1 MFSAESVAPTMLSD
15 GLMHY
20 KTVDI
25 PMGEFWLNSPTHDKP
40 NDMLDAISGAHIY
53 GKPILQAEAFTT
65 VRMDWSE
72 HPGMLKPVQDRNYAL
87 GINKLVYHVFT
98 HNPWMDRKPGM
109 TLDGVGLYFQRDQP
123 WWKAGR
129 AWVEYAHRCQALLQ
143 VGRPVAD
150 VAVFTGEE
158 LPRRS
163 ILPDRLVSTLPGI
176 FGEDVVR
183 REAERLANKGEPLR
197 ELPAGVRHSANM
209 ADPEDWV
216 DPLKGYAY
224 DSFNPDALLRA
235 KVNNG
240 RVEFPG
246 GASYGL
252 LVLPQPHAMSTSN
265 DYMSAEVAK
274 KLNQLVREGASIIV
288 NDVPQKSFGLNN
300 SIASDNIVAK
310 SAIELWA
317 GEVRSIAKFG
327 GDTVVVTR
335 FGNGRVVKGPYKA
348 ASFEAFGLLRDVII
362 KDNTGDS
369 ANDVAWTHR
378 TAPGVDIYF
387 FSSQRN
393 VERTLE
399 VSLRVTGKVP
409 ELWDAVTGKLSAAT
423 SWRSENSRTILPMK
437 LAANGSIFIILA
449 KSTNKLIVDKSKNW
463 TDTKIVKTLTGAW
476 QVKFDANLGGP
487 RNVVTFN
494 ELQDWSKNLDSAVKY
509 YSGTARYTK
518 SFNYNLAKPTQPIW
532 LNMEYVANIA
542 EVTLNGVFCGVA
554 WTKPYRVE
562 ISKALKRGNNQ
573 LVLEVTNT
581 WANRLK
587 GDQRLHEGKRVTA
600 TTAPF
605 RLEGKPLLPAGL
617 LGAVTIQK

>member
-1 MFSAESVAPTMLSD
+1 
-15 GLMHY
+15 
-20 KTVDI
+20 
-25 PMGEFWLNSPTHDKP
+25 
-40 NDMLDAISGAHIY
+40 
-53 GKPILQAEAFTT
+53 
-65 VRMDWSE
+65 
-72 HPGMLKPVQDRNYAL
+72 
-87 GINKLVYHVFT
+87 
-98 HNPWMDRKPGM
+98 
-109 TLDGVGLYFQRDQP
+109 
-123 WWKAGR
+123 
-129 AWVEYAHRCQALLQ
+129 
-143 VGRPVAD
+143 
-150 VAVFTGEE
+150 
-158 LPRRS
+158 
-163 ILPDRLVSTLPGI
+163 
-176 FGEDVVR
+176 
-183 REAERLANKGEPLR
+183 
-197 ELPAGVRHSANM
+197 
-209 ADPEDWV
+209 
-216 DPLKGYAY
+216 
-224 DSFNPDALLRA
+224 
-235 KVNNG
+235 
-240 RVEFPG
+240 
-246 GASYGL
+246 
-252 LVLPQPHAMSTSN
+252 
-265 DYMSAEVAK
+265 
-274 KLNQLVREGASIIV
+274 
-288 NDVPQKSFGLNN
+288 
-300 SIASDNIVAK
+300 
-310 SAIELWA
+310 
-317 GEVRSIAKFG
+317 
-327 GDTVVVTR
+327 
-335 FGNGRVVKGPYKA
+335 
-348 ASFEAFGLLRDVII
+348 
-362 KDNTGDS
+362 
-369 ANDVAWTHR
+369 
-378 TAPGVDIYF
+378 
-387 FSSQRN
+387 
-393 VERTLE
+393 
-399 VSLRVTGKVP
+399 VTGKVP